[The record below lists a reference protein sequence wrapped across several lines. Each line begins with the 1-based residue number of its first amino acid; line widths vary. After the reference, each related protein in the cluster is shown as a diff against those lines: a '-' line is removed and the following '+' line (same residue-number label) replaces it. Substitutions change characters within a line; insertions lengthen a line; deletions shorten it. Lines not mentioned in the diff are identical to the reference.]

1 MPNKKNKLSV
11 KFGGLSLNS
20 PLVLLSGC
28 VGFGDEY
35 TRINEF
41 KHEDV
46 GAVCLKGTT
55 LEARLGNE
63 PHRIYETYEGMLNAI
78 GLQNPGAKHVVEK
91 ILPSLNFNETRFI
104 ANISGSTLEEYKTV
118 TEIFN
123 DSPIDAIEINISC
136 PNVDSGGMHFGND
149 PEMSGQVVAACRAV
163 TEKPLITKLSPNQTD
178 IKMNAQRCIDA
189 GTDGLAVMNTITGM
203 AVDIENKAPIIS
215 NDQAGLSGP
224 AIKPI
229 ALLKVHEVYQVAKKY
244 KIPII
249 GQGGIINAED
259 AIEFL
264 IAGASAVGI
273 GTGLFYDPLICGEI
287 NKKILEYMHKH
298 SINNIK
304 EITGSL
310 VLNKPKTEP
319 GVI

>member
-11 KFGGLSLNS
+11 KLGSLSLNS

-91 ILPSLNFNETRFI
+91 ILPNLNFNETRFI

-118 TEIFN
+118 TKIFN
-123 DSPIDAIEINISC
+123 VTMRT
-136 PNVDSGGMHFGND
+136 NV
-149 PEMSGQVVAACRAV
+149 
-163 TEKPLITKLSPNQTD
+163 ILS
-178 IKMNAQRCIDA
+178 
-189 GTDGLAVMNTITGM
+189 
-203 AVDIENKAPIIS
+203 
-215 NDQAGLSGP
+215 
-224 AIKPI
+224 
-229 ALLKVHEVYQVAKKY
+229 
-244 KIPII
+244 
-249 GQGGIINAED
+249 
-259 AIEFL
+259 
-264 IAGASAVGI
+264 AS
-273 GTGLFYDPLICGEI
+273 
-287 NKKILEYMHKH
+287 
-298 SINNIK
+298 
-304 EITGSL
+304 
-310 VLNKPKTEP
+310 
-319 GVI
+319 